1 MANNS
6 INIIKQQADRKEYR
20 QALVLRLMARQY
32 SFSAIVDKLKEE
44 GFENANRTTVRKD
57 IQEAKE
63 LLLQDSYTAR
73 FDKEEEKRAQI
84 ESTKEALA
92 ELWEVWKLSK
102 EIGEP
107 NINAMR
113 EIRENMAEIRKI
125 MGLYDNPKLEISGV
139 DGAPLFDYD
148 RMTEEELE
156 KELIRLQKTM

>member
-1 MANNS
+1 MAQNN
-6 INIIKQQADRKEYR
+6 IDITKQQADRMEYR

-32 SFSAIVDKLKEE
+32 SYSAIVEKLKEE
-44 GFENANRTTVRKD
+44 GFDICKATIRKD
-57 IQEAKE
+57 IQNAKE
-63 LLLQDSYTAR
+63 ALLQDSYTAR
-73 FDKEEEKRAQI
+73 FDKEEEKRVQI

-148 RMTEEELE
+148 RMTEEDLE
-156 KELIRLQKTM
+156 KELIRLKKTM

>member
-1 MANNS
+1 MADKV
-6 INIIKQQADRKEYR
+6 NIIVQQTERMEYR
-20 QALVLRLMARQY
+20 RALVLRLLARQY
-32 SFSAIVDKLKEE
+32 SYSAIVDKLKEE
-44 GFENANRTTVRKD
+44 GFENITRATIRKD

-63 LLLQDSYTAR
+63 ALLQDSYTAR
-73 FDKEEEKRAQI
+73 FDKEEEKRVQI

-92 ELWEVWKLSK
+92 ELWEVWRLSK

-139 DGAPLFDYD
+139 DGVPLFDYD
-148 RMTEEELE
+148 RMTEDELE

>member
-1 MANNS
+1 MADKV
-6 INIIKQQADRKEYR
+6 NIIVQQTERMEYR
-20 QALVLRLMARQY
+20 RALVLRLLARQY
-32 SFSAIVDKLKEE
+32 SYSAIVDKLKEE
-44 GFENANRTTVRKD
+44 GFENIKRATIRKD

-63 LLLQDSYTAR
+63 ALLQDSYTAR
-73 FDKEEEKRAQI
+73 FDKEEEKRVQI

>member
-1 MANNS
+1 MAQNN
-6 INIIKQQADRKEYR
+6 IDITKQQADRMEYR

-32 SFSAIVDKLKEE
+32 SYSAIVEKLKEE
-44 GFENANRTTVRKD
+44 GFDICKATIRKD
-57 IQEAKE
+57 IQNAKE
-63 LLLQDSYTAR
+63 ALLQDSYTAR
-73 FDKEEEKRAQI
+73 FDKEEEKRVQI

>member
-1 MANNS
+1 MAQNN
-6 INIIKQQADRKEYR
+6 IDITKQQADRMEYR

-32 SFSAIVDKLKEE
+32 SYSAIVEKLKEE
-44 GFENANRTTVRKD
+44 GFDICKATIRKD
-57 IQEAKE
+57 IQNAKE
-63 LLLQDSYTAR
+63 ALLQDSYTAR
-73 FDKEEEKRAQI
+73 FDKEEEKRVQI

-148 RMTEEELE
+148 RMTEEDLE

>member
-1 MANNS
+1 MADKVS
-6 INIIKQQADRKEYR
+6 IIVQQEERKEYR
-20 QALVLRLMARQY
+20 QALVLRLLARQY
-32 SFSAIVDKLKEE
+32 SYSAIVDKLKEE
-44 GFENANRTTVRKD
+44 GFENIKRATIRKD

-63 LLLQDSYTAR
+63 ALLQDSYTAR
-73 FDKEEEKRAQI
+73 FDKEEEKRVQI

-92 ELWEVWKLSK
+92 ELWEVWRLSK

>member
-1 MANNS
+1 MADKVS
-6 INIIKQQADRKEYR
+6 IIVQQEERMEYR
-20 QALVLRLMARQY
+20 RALVLRLLARQY
-32 SFSAIVDKLKEE
+32 SYSAIVDKLKEE
-44 GFENANRTTVRKD
+44 GFENIKRATIRKD

-63 LLLQDSYTAR
+63 ALLQDSYTAR
-73 FDKEEEKRAQI
+73 FDKEEEKRVQI

>member
-1 MANNS
+1 MAQNN
-6 INIIKQQADRKEYR
+6 IDITKQQADRMEYR

-32 SFSAIVDKLKEE
+32 SYSAIVEKLKDE
-44 GFENANRTTVRKD
+44 GFDICKATIRKD
-57 IQEAKE
+57 IQNAKE
-63 LLLQDSYTAR
+63 ALLQDSYTAR
-73 FDKEEEKRAQI
+73 FDKEEEKRVQI

-148 RMTEEELE
+148 RMTEEDLE

>member
-1 MANNS
+1 MAQNN
-6 INIIKQQADRKEYR
+6 IDITKQQADRMEYR

-32 SFSAIVDKLKEE
+32 SYGAIVEKLKEE
-44 GFENANRTTVRKD
+44 GFDICKATIRKD
-57 IQEAKE
+57 IQNAKE
-63 LLLQDSYTAR
+63 ALLQDSYTAR
-73 FDKEEEKRAQI
+73 FDKEEEKRVQI

-148 RMTEEELE
+148 RMTEEDLE

>member
-1 MANNS
+1 MAQNN
-6 INIIKQQADRKEYR
+6 IDITKQQADRMEYR

-32 SFSAIVDKLKEE
+32 SYSAIVEKLKEE
-44 GFENANRTTVRKD
+44 GFDICKATIRKD
-57 IQEAKE
+57 IQNAKE
-63 LLLQDSYTAR
+63 ALLQDSYTAR
-73 FDKEEEKRAQI
+73 FDKEEEKRVQI

-125 MGLYDNPKLEISGV
+125 MGLYGNPKLEISGV

-148 RMTEEELE
+148 RMTEEDLE
-156 KELIRLQKTM
+156 KELIRLKKTM

>member
-1 MANNS
+1 MADKVS
-6 INIIKQQADRKEYR
+6 IIVQQEERMEYR
-20 QALVLRLMARQY
+20 RALVLRLLARQY
-32 SFSAIVDKLKEE
+32 SYSAIVDKLKEE
-44 GFENANRTTVRKD
+44 GFENIKRATIRKD
-57 IQEAKE
+57 IQKAKE
-63 LLLQDSYTAR
+63 TLLQDSYTAR
-73 FDKEEEKRAQI
+73 FDKEEEKRVQI

-92 ELWEVWKLSK
+92 ELWEVWRLSK

-148 RMTEEELE
+148 RMTEDELE

>member
-1 MANNS
+1 MADKVS
-6 INIIKQQADRKEYR
+6 IIVQQEERMEYR
-20 QALVLRLMARQY
+20 RALVLRLLARQY
-32 SFSAIVDKLKEE
+32 SYGAIVDKLKEE
-44 GFENANRTTVRKD
+44 GFENIKRATIRKD

-63 LLLQDSYTAR
+63 ALLQDSYTAR
-73 FDKEEEKRAQI
+73 FDKEEEKRVQI

-92 ELWEVWKLSK
+92 ELWEVWRLSK

>member
-1 MANNS
+1 MADKVS
-6 INIIKQQADRKEYR
+6 IIVQQEERMEYR
-20 QALVLRLMARQY
+20 RALVLRLLARQY
-32 SFSAIVDKLKEE
+32 SYSAIVDKLKEE
-44 GFENANRTTVRKD
+44 GFENIKRATIRKD

-63 LLLQDSYTAR
+63 ALLQDSYTAR
-73 FDKEEEKRAQI
+73 FDKEEEKRVQI

-92 ELWEVWKLSK
+92 ELWEVWRLSK

>member
-1 MANNS
+1 MADKVNV
-6 INIIKQQADRKEYR
+6 IVQQTERMEYR
-20 QALVLRLMARQY
+20 RALVLRLLARQY
-32 SFSAIVDKLKEE
+32 SYSAIVDKLKEE
-44 GFENANRTTVRKD
+44 GFENITRATIRKD
-57 IQEAKE
+57 IQEAKDA
-63 LLLQDSYTAR
+63 LLQDSYTAR
-73 FDKEEEKRAQI
+73 FDKEEEKRVQI

-92 ELWEVWKLSK
+92 ELWEVWRLSK

-148 RMTEEELE
+148 RMTEDELE